1 MLDMTKEIII
11 ALINNGRITNVE
23 DVKLA
28 IREIQQ
34 EIENTRLTQPEY
46 PSND

>member
-1 MLDMTKEIII
+1 MLDVTKEIIV
-11 ALINNGRITNVE
+11 AMINNGRLIDIE
-23 DVKLA
+23 DVKTA
-28 IREIQQ
+28 IKEIHQ